1 MKSNNISKERKE
13 YLNKLRK
20 EKLYVFITQIFIL
33 VAFIIIWELL
43 ANMEIIDSFIT
54 SKPSRILATFINL
67 KSNELI
73 NHIAVTTFETIVG
86 FLVGTVLGIIIAILL
101 WWSKFLEK
109 ALDPYLVVLNSLPK
123 VALRTNYYFMGRSRN
138 TCNYRNGYGN
148 IFSSYNIR
156 NFEWF

>member
-20 EKLYVFITQIFIL
+20 EKIYVFITQIFIL

-86 FLVGTVLGIIIAILL
+86 F
-101 WWSKFLEK
+101 
-109 ALDPYLVVLNSLPK
+109 
-123 VALRTNYYFMGRSRN
+123 
-138 TCNYRNGYGN
+138 
-148 IFSSYNIR
+148 
-156 NFEWF
+156 